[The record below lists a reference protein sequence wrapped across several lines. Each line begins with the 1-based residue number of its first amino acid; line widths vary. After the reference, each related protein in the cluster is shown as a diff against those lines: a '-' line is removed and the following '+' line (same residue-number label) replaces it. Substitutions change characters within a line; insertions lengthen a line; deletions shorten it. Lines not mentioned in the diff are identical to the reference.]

1 MCLHL
6 SFSSQICTHTLSHV
20 PPTGLSTPPKAPH
33 THILRSCQEW
43 LHATVCFHTKRPF
56 LVTFRRAG
64 ASPLCSSSPSTQN
77 MSRSQ
82 LILRNYTVR
91 LPKIQGETECSYG
104 APLAYPMSLRKVTG
118 PALPGSHPP
127 CAWRL
132 VEVPPARDHYQ
143 IKRTPPRHRAA
154 DATRRR
160 RPRQTTQ
167 LILNSL

>member
-1 MCLHL
+1 MSTLMCLHL
-6 SFSSQICTHTLSHV
+6 SFSSQICTHTLSLV

-91 LPKIQGETECSYG
+91 LPKIQGETECSLWCATCLPYVPPQG
-104 APLAYPMSLRKVTG
+104 YR
-118 PALPGSHPP
+118 PGS
-127 CAWRL
+127 ARL
-132 VEVPPARDHYQ
+132 TPTLRLATCGGPSSQRSLPDQTYTPAAQGCRC
-143 IKRTPPRHRAA
+143 
-154 DATRRR
+154 DA
-160 RPRQTTQ
+160 P
-167 LILNSL
+167 